1 MYRRERFPA
10 TRPAILAFFLRLKS
24 HSALGCGR
32 SKNIEVLDQVQDHA
46 KGLGHRQQRLQLRR
60 QVGGQGRGHV
70 PEVKSKQQGSK
81 QFCKF
86 TVIYL
91 SDVVSVYSLEFVV
104 KLSVL
109 SHLVACRTCLVQ
121 RGHIYTFQAIPKIQ
135 SLHRRKGVRIRSLH
149 IGFGFW
155 ILSKLLPSVRPSV
168 RI

>member
-32 SKNIEVLDQVQDHA
+32 SKNVEVLDQVQDHA

-86 TVIYL
+86 TVIYYL
-91 SDVVSVYSLEFVV
+91 CRVRLQFVV
-104 KLSVL
+104 RRVL
-109 SHLVACRTCLVQ
+109 VTCWSHFVHVWYNEGIFTRFRQYRKYKV
-121 RGHIYTFQAIPKIQ
+121 YTDEKVYVFDHCTLGSASGYCPN
-135 SLHRRKGVRIRSLH
+135 
-149 IGFGFW
+149 
-155 ILSKLLPSVRPSV
+155 
-168 RI
+168 